1 MGSPKTFLI
10 FGESGG
16 TSRPHQLAEWFGLCD
31 LVAERDCK
39 KQVYYIHSST
49 AAMKNM
55 PMIPMVSITI
65 LTVLLSIIVQILQ
78 LNNLVFQIRCKGTAL
93 KRLYKSEVTKKCK
106 KSHFFPLEHKKTPPQ
121 RCLRIYVQGE
131 VHVSKTAEGHWKRLV

>member
-1 MGSPKTFLI
+1 MGFPKTFLI

-55 PMIPMVSITI
+55 PMILIVSITKLI
-65 LTVLLSIIVQILQ
+65 TLFSITIQILQ
-78 LNNLVFQIRCKGTAL
+78 LNNLVFQILCKGTAL
-93 KRLYKSEVTKKCK
+93 KRHYKSEATKKMQK
-106 KSHFFPLEHKKTPPQ
+106 KF
-121 RCLRIYVQGE
+121 VQKYCFYAHHTRNYSSYFKLQKE
-131 VHVSKTAEGHWKRLV
+131 VNIKDI